1 MKYIYSYFELTLN
14 SFFVND
20 TIKNNTTG
28 ASAGGIY
35 GKGNANSLTVINC
48 YVDCSSNQSSFGII
62 TGEANS
68 SRTEHCFYKYYS
80 GKKTGLKESQM
91 TNTYSYDANF
101 IGSNG
106 KSVLS
111 SLNEW
116 VDTNSLLYPEY
127 ELKHWTSGNNEI
139 PAIFIGIK

>member
-1 MKYIYSYFELTLN
+1 
-14 SFFVND
+14 
-20 TIKNNTTG
+20 
-28 ASAGGIY
+28 
-35 GKGNANSLTVINC
+35 
-48 YVDCSSNQSSFGII
+48 
-62 TGEANS
+62 
-68 SRTEHCFYKYYS
+68 
-80 GKKTGLKESQM
+80 M
-91 TNTYSYDANF
+91 TNTYRYDANF

-106 KSVLS
+106 KS

>member
-1 MKYIYSYFELTLN
+1 M
-14 SFFVND
+14 
-20 TIKNNTTG
+20 
-28 ASAGGIY
+28 
-35 GKGNANSLTVINC
+35 
-48 YVDCSSNQSSFGII
+48 DCSSNQSSFGVI